1 MSVSPVGPA
10 NVTSAAPP
18 PTTNRNQDQDQGQDH
33 KITTNNAPQQ
43 PTPAPGTGQV
53 VNKTV

>member
-18 PTTNRNQDQDQGQDH
+18 PTTNRNADQDH
-33 KITTNNAPQQ
+33 KTNTNNAPPQH
-43 PTPAPGTGQV
+43 TPAPGTGQI

>member
-10 NVTSAAPP
+10 NVTSAAP
-18 PTTNRNQDQDQGQDH
+18 NQDQDH
-33 KITTNNAPQQ
+33 KTTTNNTPPQ
-43 PTPAPGTGQV
+43 PPPAPGTGQV